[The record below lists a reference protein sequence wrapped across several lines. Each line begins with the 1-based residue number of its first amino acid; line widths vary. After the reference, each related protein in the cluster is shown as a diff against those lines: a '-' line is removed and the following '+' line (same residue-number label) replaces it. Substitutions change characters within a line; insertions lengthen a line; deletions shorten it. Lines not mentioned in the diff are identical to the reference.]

1 VKYGSYYVSG
11 TDTGIGKTLASTAL
25 LHALRGRGLRAIGM
39 KPVASGCEQVDGQ
52 WRNADALALLAASDP
67 KPAYADLNPYALHLP
82 LAPELAAGDA
92 GIEVSLPALL
102 DAHARLTTQAD
113 ALVMEGVGGWA
124 APLSATLMQADL
136 VLALRMPVLL
146 VVGMRLGCLN
156 HALLSARAIT
166 ADGAHLAGW
175 IASHVDPGME
185 RVEDNLRM
193 LRERLP
199 ARCWGV
205 LPHVVDPDPASMAT
219 RLRIPL
225 LFHAA
230 HDFQHTSLAGN

>member
-1 VKYGSYYVSG
+1 MQMFSVYVSG
-11 TDTGIGKTLASTAL
+11 TDTGIGKTLASSAL
-25 LHALRGRGLRAIGM
+25 LHALRGHGLRAIGM
-39 KPVASGCEQVDGQ
+39 KPVASGCEQVGGQ

-67 KPAYADLNPYALHLP
+67 KPAYADMNPYALPLP

-92 GIEVSLPALL
+92 GVEVSLPAMLA
-102 DAHARLTTQAD
+102 AHARLAAQAD
-113 ALVMEGVGGWA
+113 ALVVEGVGGWA
-124 APLSATLMQADL
+124 APLSATLMQADF
-136 VLALRMPVLL
+136 VQALRIPVLL

-166 ADGAHLAGW
+166 HDGAHLAGW

-199 ARCWGV
+199 APCWGV
-205 LPHVVDPDPASMAT
+205 LPHGTDPDPALMAT
-219 RLRIPL
+219 YLRIPM
-225 LFHAA
+225 
-230 HDFQHTSLAGN
+230 LAE